1 MYFTIFSLA
10 IAVVWVSFFAML
22 ISIFRKQMSVLQYF
36 SIYPLLIVLVFC
48 ILRMLLPLELPYTI
62 TIESENIL
70 PPIQSFLV
78 TPLFDSGY
86 INISLAT
93 LLGIIWFSG
102 AVMIAARH
110 ARAYCRF
117 RHLLDF
123 LPATEDKRLYQLL
136 AAAAKEN
143 QPRIRKIIVHRGVES
158 PAIVGCRHPVIILP
172 DIDFEDEELLGI
184 FIHEMAHYKYK
195 HYFIKLAAEIIC
207 ICVWW
212 NPLLKKLSSETA
224 HALEMHA
231 DKIVCTK
238 LTQPQRIKYLS
249 GITKVIGKI
258 SHPNLSNVFSCS
270 LVEETAEEKLKQRF
284 KMMLGNHYQNKRKY
298 NFIALVCVLS
308 VFLLSYSFVLQPHSE
323 PSAADYGNFE
333 IPTPDC
339 NYYFIETKKG
349 YDLYE
354 YPERFLAHM
363 NKIPSTLNS
372 MKIYNKK
379 KEIKIK

>member
-136 AAAAKEN
+136 AAADKEN
-143 QPRIRKIIVHRGVES
+143 QPRS
-158 PAIVGCRHPVIILP
+158 
-172 DIDFEDEELLGI
+172 
-184 FIHEMAHYKYK
+184 
-195 HYFIKLAAEIIC
+195 IKSLSTE
-207 ICVWW
+207 
-212 NPLLKKLSSETA
+212 PL
-224 HALEMHA
+224 
-231 DKIVCTK
+231 
-238 LTQPQRIKYLS
+238 
-249 GITKVIGKI
+249 
-258 SHPNLSNVFSCS
+258 
-270 LVEETAEEKLKQRF
+270 
-284 KMMLGNHYQNKRKY
+284 NH
-298 NFIALVCVLS
+298 
-308 VFLLSYSFVLQPHSE
+308 LQL
-323 PSAADYGNFE
+323 SAADILLSSFLILTLRMKNCLAFLS
-333 IPTPDC
+333 
-339 NYYFIETKKG
+339 TKW
-349 YDLYE
+349 
-354 YPERFLAHM
+354 H
-363 NKIPSTLNS
+363 IISISTISSSWLRKS
-372 MKIYNKK
+372 SA
-379 KEIKIK
+379 